1 MIQENNQIKP
11 DAQSLQMAVSS
22 SCFRIVVWNKKENR
36 PAYNDEINH
45 LINGDDQQ
53 LFLAW
58 NKIIITEEDKGVV
71 YLHIDSGEEDNF
83 EIRYVK

>member
-1 MIQENNQIKP
+1 MISDNTQTEPLDKT
-11 DAQSLQMAVSS
+11 AVSS

>member
-1 MIQENNQIKP
+1 MNKLKTNTQLPQKI
-11 DAQSLQMAVSS
+11 VSS
-22 SCFRIVVWNKKENR
+22 SFFRIVVWNKKENR

-45 LINGDDQQ
+45 LINGDDQK

-58 NKIIITEEDKGVV
+58 NKIIINEEDKGVV

-83 EIRYVK
+83 EIRYVN